1 MLNLLFALLGLLVGG
16 VINLLADDLPRRIRP
31 FSFTCPRCN
40 HPFTLAT
47 WLQPCPGCQLPTR
60 KRIGLVFISTIAL
73 FAVLPSLISE
83 PINLAVNTLYIAILI
98 LVIVIDLEHK
108 LILDVVTYPTTILA
122 ILFSS
127 FVVDMENSLAFSI
140 VGAVTGFALFFVIYQ
155 LAERSYGAGA
165 IGAGDVKLAMA
176 MGAMLGF
183 HRILFALI
191 LAILLGGLISFLLLL
206 TRLARRDSYLP
217 YGQYL
222 ALAAIIMLIWGV
234 EFFRWYVN

>member
-60 KRIGLVFISTIAL
+60 KRLGFVFISTTAL
-73 FAVLPSLISE
+73 FALLPSLISE

-122 ILFSS
+122 ILLSS
-127 FVVDMENSLAFSI
+127 VVVDMENSLAFSI

-155 LAERSYGAGA
+155 LAERSYGVGA